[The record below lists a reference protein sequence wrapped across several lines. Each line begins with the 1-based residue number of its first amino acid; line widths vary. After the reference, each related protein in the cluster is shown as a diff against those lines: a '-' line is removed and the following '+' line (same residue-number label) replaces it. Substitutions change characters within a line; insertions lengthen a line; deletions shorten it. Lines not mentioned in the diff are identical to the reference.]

1 MHMIETVTQ
10 TQDARLLWDDELDAV
25 SGGGNVGSNEV
36 ITVAGGRTEGHEEV
50 YYKITLTNAR

>member
-36 ITVAGGRTEGHEEV
+36 ITVSGARTEGHEEV
-50 YYKITLTNAR
+50 YFKITLTDAR